1 MATPPLL
8 IIYQNKKP
16 KTAFLRLHM
25 AGVAGWL
32 RRLPQAAT
40 TLLMRQLTLKA
51 CPFNTV

>member
-40 TLLMRQLTLKA
+40 TLLMRSTDPKSL
-51 CPFNTV
+51 PV